1 MRPTITRMKEL
12 ATDRERIFTNHV
24 SGKGL
29 VSLRVQPEPE
39 NLACFHTDHKGNAW
53 TAAEL

>member
-1 MRPTITRMKEL
+1 MKEL
-12 ATDRERIFTNHV
+12 ATDRER

-29 VSLRVQPEPE
+29 VSLGVQPEPD
-39 NLACFHTDHKGNAW
+39 NLARFHTDHKGNAW